1 MSEIETEETEMEC
14 FEVEYWQNMR
24 FWVRVEA
31 ESEEEALDA
40 VECWD
45 TTRVDFDDA
54 QPCDA
59 DCPENVRLL

>member
-1 MSEIETEETEMEC
+1 MMSEEKEMEY
-14 FEVEYWQNMR
+14 FEVEYWQNTR
-24 FWVRVEA
+24 YWVRVEA

-54 QPCDA
+54 TPTDA
-59 DCPENVRLL
+59 DCPENVSLI